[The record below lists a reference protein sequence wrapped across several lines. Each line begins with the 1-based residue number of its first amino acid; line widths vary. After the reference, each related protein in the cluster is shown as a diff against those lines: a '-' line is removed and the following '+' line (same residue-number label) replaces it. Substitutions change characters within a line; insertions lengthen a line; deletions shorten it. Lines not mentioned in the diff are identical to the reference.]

1 MSRSGDGRVGQ
12 GGAGACLV
20 GISVSLLIAQSC
32 AGPLPSTAPLGLG
45 PLAKAEAVEREKREA
60 EREAALASGD
70 AGADAAG
77 PKAPGAA
84 SGTASGAGGAD
95 PGAGSDAGAATAA
108 AAAEAGTDTS
118 DKAPAAK
125 AVFAGVYVGEDT
137 SLFKLSGLPDRSEAD
152 SNAKTRV
159 EDRADGNV
167 NIIPVDSSNGK
178 DICTLEA
185 VVKDKTKKLF
195 EIKRGQSCF
204 EPEQGGMSGTIR
216 KGSAKFDGD
225 KLTFDVVL
233 ALEINTPSTQLTG
246 TLEYHFEGTRP

>member
-1 MSRSGDGRVGQ
+1 MSRARRERRIRQ
-12 GGAGACLV
+12 GGVRACLV
-20 GISVSLLIAQSC
+20 GVSAFLLVAQSC

-45 PLAKAEAVEREKREA
+45 PLAKAEAAEREKREA
-60 EREAALASGD
+60 EREAALASGGSGSD
-70 AGADAAG
+70 AST
-77 PKAPGAA
+77 PKPPGASGKSA
-84 SGTASGAGGAD
+84 SGTGS
-95 PGAGSDAGAATAA
+95 SDAGAATDAGA
-108 AAAEAGTDTS
+108 KTAAAEAGADTP
-118 DKAPAAK
+118 DKAPAGK
-125 AVFAGVYVGEDT
+125 VVFAGVYVGEDT

-178 DICTLEA
+178 DICSLEA
-185 VVKDKTKKLF
+185 VVKDKAKKLF
-195 EIKRGQSCF
+195 EIKRGQRCF

-233 ALEINTPSTQLTG
+233 ALEINTAGTQLTG
-246 TLEYHFEGTRP
+246 SLDYHFEGTRP